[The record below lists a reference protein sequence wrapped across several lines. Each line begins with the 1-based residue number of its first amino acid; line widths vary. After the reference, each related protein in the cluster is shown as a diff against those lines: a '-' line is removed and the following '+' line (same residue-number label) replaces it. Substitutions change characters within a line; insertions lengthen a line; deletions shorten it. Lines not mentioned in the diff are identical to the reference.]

1 MTGSSQTQETAP
13 ATGVRLQARA
23 AAAALQFLTVYPAL
37 VHSQIA
43 ARELGASV
51 GYFPLVGLLLGLS
64 LAAFGWV
71 ARAVLPLSVACA
83 LVIGAWEL
91 FTGALHLDGFLDSC
105 DGLFGGR
112 TPADRLR
119 ILRDHRVGAYAVA
132 GGVIV
137 LLLRYSALLAAGL
150 PLTGLVLA
158 AVCGRWTISLSLV
171 ALPYARPDG
180 LGRAMKDHAGPA
192 QAAVATVTA
201 LAVLVTLGGLTG
213 LIAAAAA
220 ALIAAAWAV
229 VVMQR
234 LPGMTGDTYGAA
246 CVLVETG
253 VLVLLSARLWP

>member
-1 MTGSSQTQETAP
+1 MTGSSLTQETAP
-13 ATGVRLQARA
+13 ATGLRLQARG

-37 VHSQIA
+37 VRSRFAEQ
-43 ARELGASV
+43 ELGASV
-51 GYFPLVGLLLGLS
+51 GYFPLAGLLLGLS

-71 ARAVLPLSVACA
+71 ARAIFPLPVACV
-83 LVIGAWEL
+83 LVIGVWEL

-112 TPADRLR
+112 TLEDRLR
-119 ILRDHRVGAYAVA
+119 ILRDHHVGAYAVA
-132 GGVIV
+132 GGVTI

-158 AVCGRWTISLSLV
+158 AVCGRWAISLSLV

-201 LAVLVTLGGLTG
+201 VAALVALSGVTG
-213 LIAAAAA
+213 LIAL
-220 ALIAAAWAV
+220 ALGAVTAAAWAA
-229 VVMQR
+229 VVMRR
-234 LPGMTGDTYGAA
+234 LPGMTGDTYGAT
-246 CVLVETG
+246 CVLVETS
-253 VLVLLSARLWP
+253 VLLLLSARLWA